1 MRVNPLLSGCLRKYM
16 SDNQSLGA
24 HLKEDLTSN
33 LSVSVVSVIL
43 AVVAL
48 FVFAQIDDPT
58 TGGLFLALNIGVFIP
73 YAYERYWPVAY
84 SSSAAVVWTISAAL
98 ITAGLFIGTYQ
109 LALGVVPGEY
119 TGGIAFVLTVL
130 IQYGIA
136 ALFMRVRQNA

>member
-1 MRVNPLLSGCLRKYM
+1 
-16 SDNQSLGA
+16 
-24 HLKEDLTSN
+24 
-33 LSVSVVSVIL
+33 VIL

-48 FVFAQIDDPT
+48 FVFAQIGNPT
-58 TGGLFLALNIGVFIP
+58 TRGLLLALNIGVFIP

-84 SSSAAVVWTISAAL
+84 SSSAAVVWTISSAL

-109 LALGVVPGEY
+109 LAFGVAPGEY

-136 ALFMRVRQNA
+136 ALFMRVRQHT

>member
-1 MRVNPLLSGCLRKYM
+1 MRVNPLLSDYLRRYM
-16 SDNQSLGA
+16 SDNQSLGVR
-24 HLKEDLTSN
+24 LKEDLTNN

-48 FVFAQIDDPT
+48 FVFTQISDPT
-58 TGGLFLALNIGVFIP
+58 TEGVFLALNIGVFIP
-73 YAYERYWPVAY
+73 YAYERSWPVVY

-119 TGGIAFVLTVL
+119 TGGIAFVLTVV

>member
-1 MRVNPLLSGCLRKYM
+1 M
-16 SDNQSLGA
+16 SANQSLGA
-24 HLKEDLTSN
+24 RLKEDLISN

-48 FVFAQIDDPT
+48 FVFAQIGDPT

-84 SSSAAVVWTISAAL
+84 SRSEAAVWTISAAL
-98 ITAGLFIGTYQ
+98 ITTGLFIGTYQ

-136 ALFMRVRQNA
+136 ALFMRIRQNA

>member
-1 MRVNPLLSGCLRKYM
+1 M

-24 HLKEDLTSN
+24 RLKEDLISN

-48 FVFAQIDDPT
+48 FVFAQIGDPT
-58 TGGLFLALNIGVFIP
+58 TEGFFLALNIGVFIP
-73 YAYERYWPVAY
+73 YAYEHYWPVAY
-84 SSSAAVVWTISAAL
+84 SSSAAVVWTISAAM

-109 LALGVVPGEY
+109 LALGMVPGEY

-136 ALFMRVRQNA
+136 ALFMRIRQNA

>member
-1 MRVNPLLSGCLRKYM
+1 M

-24 HLKEDLTSN
+24 RLKEDLTSN
-33 LSVSVVSVIL
+33 FSVSGVSVIL

-48 FVFAQIDDPT
+48 FVFDQMGDPAM
-58 TGGLFLALNIGVFIP
+58 GGIFLALNIGVFIP

-84 SSSAAVVWTISAAL
+84 SSSAAVVWTLSAVL
-98 ITAGLFIGTYQ
+98 ITSGLFIGIYQ
-109 LALGVVPGEY
+109 LALGLAPSEY

>member
-1 MRVNPLLSGCLRKYM
+1 M

-24 HLKEDLTSN
+24 RLKEDLTSN
-33 LSVSVVSVIL
+33 FSVSVVSVIL

-58 TGGLFLALNIGVFIP
+58 TEGLFLALNIGVFIP

-84 SSSAAVVWTISAAL
+84 SSSAAVVWTISSAL

-109 LALGVVPGEY
+109 LALGVVSGEY

-136 ALFMRVRQNA
+136 ALFIRVRQNA